1 MGNPKSRFDFRWKLT
16 QEAGEDQEAEI
27 LLYSEIVS
35 WKWSPD
41 DTSEMTAQEFDKLLK
56 AVKEKGAQRLRL
68 RINSPGGEVAQAVA
82 MKTMLE
88 LSGLDLV
95 IDIEGLCASA
105 ATFFTTIQGAKVR
118 IASGSEFMI
127 HNPRCGCRGTA
138 KDFEQQAKRL
148 YQMEEEQHGWYA
160 AKTGKS
166 EEEIKAL
173 MDATTWYTASEAVKQ
188 GFCDELL
195 QVQQA
200 AACLDTDSLELMD
213 ALYRDVP
220 EELRKQKINQVS
232 TGEPAEHK
240 ENGHKEETQ
249 MDLTNMTPEELKQAA
264 PELYQKILNS
274 GVTAE
279 RQRIQQIDDLTAE
292 GYEELAQKAKQEGTS
307 AQAFMTELVKAQ
319 REKKKSFLDSRRK
332 ETAPSEQVTGGASE
346 DQDGAKEEEELEQFA
361 KESKRLA
368 EELKGSSFGMF

>member
-1 MGNPKSRFDFRWKLT
+1 MSKPKSRFDFRWKLT
-16 QEAGEDQEAEI
+16 QEAGNDQEAEI

-35 WKWSPD
+35 WKWRDD

-88 LSGLDLV
+88 LSGMDLV

-105 ATFFTTIQGAKVR
+105 ATFFTTIQGATVR

-127 HNPRCGCRGTA
+127 HNPSCWCRGTA
-138 KDFEQQAKRL
+138 ADFERQAGRL
-148 YQMEEEQHGWYA
+148 RQMEEEQHGWYA

-166 EEEIKAL
+166 TEEIKML

-188 GFCDELL
+188 GFCDEII

-200 AACLDTDSLELMD
+200 AACLDANSLELMD
-213 ALYRDVP
+213 ELYRDVP
-220 EELRKQKINQVS
+220 EELRKQDTNQVS
-232 TGEPAEHK
+232 TGEPAEHN
-240 ENGHKEETQ
+240 EEETQ
-249 MDLTNMTPEELKQAA
+249 MDLNDMTPEKLMQAA
-264 PELYQKILNS
+264 PELYQKILNT
-274 GVTAE
+274 GVTEE

-292 GYEELAQKAKQEGTS
+292 GYEELAQQAKQAGTS
-307 AQAFMTELVKAQ
+307 VQAFMTELVKAQ
-319 REKKKSFLDSRRK
+319 REKKKNYLDSRKR
-332 ETAPSEQVTGGASE
+332 ETAPSGNVTGGTPE
-346 DQDGAKEEEELEQFA
+346 DQDGGKEAEELEQFA

-368 EELKGSSFGMF
+368 EELKGGSFGMF

>member
-1 MGNPKSRFDFRWKLT
+1 MSKPKSRFDFRWKLT
-16 QEAGEDQEAEI
+16 QEAGNDQEAEI

-35 WKWSPD
+35 WKWRND

-88 LSGLDLV
+88 LSGMDLV

-105 ATFFTTIQGAKVR
+105 ATFFTTIQGATVR

-127 HNPRCGCRGTA
+127 HNPSCWCHGTA
-138 KDFEQQAKRL
+138 ADFERQAGRL
-148 YQMEEEQHGWYA
+148 RQMEEEQHGWYA

-166 EEEIKAL
+166 REEIKML

-188 GFCDELL
+188 GFCDEII

-200 AACLDTDSLELMD
+200 AACLDANSLELMD
-213 ALYRDVP
+213 ELYRDIP
-220 EELRKQKINQVS
+220 EELRKQDTNQVS
-232 TGEPAEHK
+232 TGEPAEHN
-240 ENGHKEETQ
+240 EEETQ
-249 MDLTNMTPEELKQAA
+249 MDWTNMTPEKLMQAA
-264 PELYQKILNS
+264 PELYQKILNT
-274 GVTAE
+274 GVTEE

-292 GYEELAQKAKQEGTS
+292 GYEELAQQAKQAGTS
-307 AQAFMTELVKAQ
+307 VQAFMTELVKAQ
-319 REKKKSFLDSRRK
+319 REKKKNYLDSRKR
-332 ETAPSEQVTGGASE
+332 ETAPSGNVTGGTPE
-346 DQDGAKEEEELEQFA
+346 DQDGGKEAEELEQFA

-368 EELKGSSFGMF
+368 EELKGGSFSMF